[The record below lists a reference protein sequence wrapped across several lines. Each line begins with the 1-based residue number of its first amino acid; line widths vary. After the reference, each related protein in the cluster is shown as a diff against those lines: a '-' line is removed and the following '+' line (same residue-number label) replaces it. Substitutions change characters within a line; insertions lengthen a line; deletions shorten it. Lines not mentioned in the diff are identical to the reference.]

1 MLHWDDELD
10 RRIRLE
16 KEGRRLQEAPF
27 RKRIMELEA
36 EIVKL
41 RFRLQQLEEEKRI
54 LYWEKREIALDR
66 AFPGPL
72 LEEAKRT
79 LEEAWLD
86 LTLMG
91 SPQAP
96 RVEELIRHLER
107 ILNGR
112 NPRRSEREPPR
123 REP

>member
-10 RRIRLE
+10 RRIQLE
-16 KEGRRLQEAPF
+16 KEGRRLREEPL
-27 RKRIMELEA
+27 RKRILELET

-41 RFRLQQLEEEKRI
+41 RFHLQQLEEEKRI
-54 LYWEKREIALDR
+54 LYWEKRELALKQ

-72 LEEAKRT
+72 LEEVKRT

-96 RVEELIRHLER
+96 KVEELIRHLER
-107 ILNGR
+107 ILNGQ

-123 REP
+123 PGP